1 MNKYLQNILIKTL
14 IGAGLVLLFMT
25 NSGDVKHLRLSQT
38 RLVQEST

>member
-25 NSGDVKHLRLSQT
+25 NSGADIVYLYANF
-38 RLVQEST
+38 